1 MAAAAADL
9 QAHRGKSVIVAG
21 DHQPPAVHALARSIN
36 ETLGNVGATVTYETP
51 VTASPADGAASIA
64 ELAKDMNAGNVNLL
78 VILGGNP
85 AFTAPADIGFASAL
99 SKLGATGTILH
110 LGPYYDETAELCHWH
125 VPEAHYLESW
135 GDARS
140 FDGTVTMIQPL
151 IAPLYGGKSVH
162 VLLGAM
168 LHQQPIPSDYQV
180 VREFWRAKNTWPDFE
195 KGWRRALHDGLI
207 EGTARPPR
215 RVQLK
220 LQNFPAQPQAT
231 GRKPEWR
238 RRRVSRSCSVLIRI
252 CGTAASPT
260 TAGCRNFPSR

>member
-1 MAAAAADL
+1 M
-9 QAHRGKSVIVAG
+9 
-21 DHQPPAVHALARSIN
+21 
-36 ETLGNVGATVTYETP
+36 
-51 VTASPADGAASIA
+51 
-64 ELAKDMNAGNVNLL
+64 
-78 VILGGNP
+78 
-85 AFTAPADIGFASAL
+85 
-99 SKLGATGTILH
+99 
-110 LGPYYDETAELCHWH
+110 
-125 VPEAHYLESW
+125 ESW
-135 GDARS
+135 GDACAY
-140 FDGTVTMIQPL
+140 DGTVSMIQPL

-162 VLLGAM
+162 ELLGAM